1 MQSIQ
6 EKIGASE
13 RICEPR
19 RSLDRNG
26 CVHAGVCIVTDR
38 GSGRQWRQMR
48 SLTSRLLIPICTV
61 SDEETRSLAQRIT
74 DNIANSMFMLHFL
87 FDCEE
92 GAPIPLPSE
101 KKIKETSNSFS
112 LQFSSFQQ
120 VSTDILPL
128 LLISTEDM
136 KEKLPIDCQQQQQ
149 QQQSL
154 DLYRRIPNDLHHGDQ
169 VGSFSLFAMCVC
181 TQGDAQTKKNR

>member
-1 MQSIQ
+1 MPHDDDNIEYLYIYASLNRRDENDHRIVIVGYCIFSPSAVIWSFETDHDDDEERLQSIQ

-48 SLTSRLLIPICTV
+48 SLTYRLLIPICTV

-74 DNIANSMFMLHFL
+74 DNIAHSMFMLHFL

-101 KKIKETSNSFS
+101 KK
-112 LQFSSFQQ
+112 
-120 VSTDILPL
+120 
-128 LLISTEDM
+128 
-136 KEKLPIDCQQQQQ
+136 
-149 QQQSL
+149 
-154 DLYRRIPNDLHHGDQ
+154 
-169 VGSFSLFAMCVC
+169 
-181 TQGDAQTKKNR
+181 KKNQRDIK